1 MRRKKINSKLYEL
14 GTNVGLNKS
23 EVDNAKKTLKTIV
36 SICIIAGIFGLI
48 GYFSSRLDAVGLWY
62 IGVSI
67 KDFGILSNFF

>member
-1 MRRKKINSKLYEL
+1 MRRKNINSKLYDL
-14 GTNVGLNKS
+14 GRNVGLKKV

-36 SICIIAGIFGLI
+36 SICIIAGLFGLI